1 MSETS
6 PNRKYRK
13 RRDCNYE
20 SQLQNFNLAPHII
33 EKPSSPPGAPAAS
46 PEPRA
51 EGEDPRLREIEL
63 NKELISQQLYA
74 LLQKSPN
81 GSGDQG
87 RRLRHKAR
95 LCGIT
100 TRSNGK
106 VKTEE
111 ELMENFKLVLQ
122 YISELDKFKVVTG
135 SVRPEDKIFAVHG
148 LAELAQIFG
157 ISVEGKSS
165 EDLQGEILEKIT
177 AVEEKDS
184 L

>member
-1 MSETS
+1 M
-6 PNRKYRK
+6 
-13 RRDCNYE
+13 
-20 SQLQNFNLAPHII
+20 APHII